1 MAEII
6 KIVIRSE
13 SGYGCIDDAYEDSI
27 TVKPTGISYHL
38 ASKKATL
45 IIFLPPE
52 EMMKLHLVY
61 SSVSSKAILKRF
73 VAFTE

>member
-1 MAEII
+1 M
-6 KIVIRSE
+6 
-13 SGYGCIDDAYEDSI
+13 
-27 TVKPTGISYHL
+27 
-38 ASKKATL
+38 